1 MLGLVILNGVLNS
14 TDFLKN
20 ISKNAQYI
28 VCADGGLDHALKS
41 GISPDLVVGDMDSVK
56 IKEHNFEQR
65 IYPKDKDLTDGEIAI
80 KECLK
85 KGCTKIILTCALGKR
100 KDHELSNIFLLSK
113 YPMCII
119 SEKDAEISVVSADAT
134 LNSLKGKTISII
146 PLKKTI
152 LSLSG
157 FLYPLLNK
165 EIDLG
170 ETLTMS
176 NVVKDDN
183 AKISITSGKIILFV
197 NKL

>member
-1 MLGLVILNGVLNS
+1 MLGLVILNGVLRDA
-14 TDFLKN
+14 DFLKN
-20 ISKNAQYI
+20 ISADADYI

-41 GISPDLVVGDMDSVK
+41 GIFPDLVVGDMDSLETK
-56 IKEHNFEQR
+56 THKFNQK
-65 IYPKDKDLTDGEIAI
+65 IYPQNKDLTDGEIAI
-80 KECLK
+80 KECLE

-113 YPMCII
+113 YNMCTI
-119 SEKDAEISVVSADAT
+119 SEKDTEISVASEDVI
-134 LNSLKGKTISII
+134 LNSLKGKTVSII
-146 PLKKTI
+146 PLEKTL

-157 FLYPLLNK
+157 FLYPLEKK
-165 EIDLG
+165 EINLG

-183 AKISITSGKIILFV
+183 AKISITSGKIILVV